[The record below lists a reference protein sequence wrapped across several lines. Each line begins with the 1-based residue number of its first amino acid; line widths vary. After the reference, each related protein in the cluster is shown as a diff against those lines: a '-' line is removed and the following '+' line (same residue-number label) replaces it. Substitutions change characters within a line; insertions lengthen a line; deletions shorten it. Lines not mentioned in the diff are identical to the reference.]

1 MRPHLIVLLSA
12 AGLLC
17 ACASYRPAPLEP
29 VSSRVLAQ
37 PDDAMLAAAAAR
49 LQHPRLQPL
58 VIDFSRPLT
67 PEALAVIAVVANP
80 DLKAARAKAKVADA
94 QVFAAG
100 LLPDPQISGGFDK
113 LLSGPDAFN
122 GWAAQ
127 IAFDLIALR
136 DRSVVVQG
144 QRAAQRQARFD
155 LAWQEWQVA
164 GQARLLGARV
174 AGLQTVLALDTQ
186 TRSRTDAALTRALQ
200 AAARGDIRAD
210 EVETRRL
217 AAADAADRTRTAEKD
232 LDAARL
238 DLNKLLGLQPQTMV
252 PVAEAPSPLP
262 ALDAGALFATAQRT
276 RLDLL
281 ALQAGYDSQEAVVR
295 KAVLDQFPSLQLTL
309 ARNQDTADN
318 QTFGPQ
324 VAFTL
329 PLWNRNRGSVAT
341 AEATRDQLRSEY
353 AARLFATRADIAA
366 LVSGLLIEQ
375 RQRAEIADQTVAL
388 EPIVEATETAARR
401 GDLALASAETARQ
414 SLADKQ
420 LVLATLDQAIAEQR
434 EALEIAVGAPLGEP

>member
-1 MRPHLIVLLSA
+1 MRPALIVLLSA
-12 AGLLC
+12 AGLLS
-17 ACASYRPAPLEP
+17 ACASYHPAPLDP
-29 VSSRVLAQ
+29 VSTQALAQ
-37 PDDAMLAAAAAR
+37 PDEAMLAAAAAR

-58 VIDFSRPLT
+58 AIDFSRPLT
-67 PEALAVIAVVANP
+67 PDALAVIAVVANP

-144 QRAAQRQARFD
+144 QRAARRQARLD
-155 LAWQEWQVA
+155 LAWQEWQIA
-164 GQARLLGARV
+164 GQARLLAARIG
-174 AGLQTVLALDTQ
+174 GLQDVLVLDTQ
-186 TRSRTDAALTRALQ
+186 TRTRTDAALTRALQ
-200 AAARGDIRAD
+200 AAARGDIHAD

-238 DLNKLLGLQPQTMV
+238 DLNKLLGLQPQTIV
-252 PVAEAPSPLP
+252 PVAAAPSPLRV
-262 ALDAGALFATAQRT
+262 LDAGTLFATARRE

-281 ALQAGYDSQEAVVR
+281 ALQAGYDSQEAAVR

-309 ARNQDTADN
+309 ARAQDTANN

-329 PLWNRNRGSVAT
+329 PLWNRNRGGLAT
-341 AEATRDQLRSEY
+341 AEATRDQLRAEY

-366 LVSGLLIEQ
+366 LVDGLLIEQ
-375 RQRAEIADQTVAL
+375 RQRAEIAAQTVAL
-388 EPIVEATETAARR
+388 EPLVVATETAARR
-401 GDLALASAETARQ
+401 GDLALASAEAARQ
-414 SLADKQ
+414 SLTDKQ

-434 EALEIAVGAPLGEP
+434 EALAIAVGAPLGEP